1 MTLIFIKDVI
11 DRYDEKVAFTN
22 EIATKLTP
30 TLLTNPS
37 HPIVLRYHNKSIAIG
52 GCDALGRCDKNLLL
66 ESCKKHDV
74 VITPCIGGR
83 YEYEAKRELS
93 NFDCTIIE
101 IVPPRIKHRG
111 TECKH
116 SISNMVAS
124 SVAEYVKQIIK

>member
-11 DRYDEKVAFTN
+11 ERYDEKVAFMN

-30 TLLTNPS
+30 TSLSNPS
-37 HPIVLRYHNKSIAIG
+37 YPVVIRHNNKSIAIG

-66 ESCKKHDV
+66 EYCKKHDV
-74 VITPCIGGR
+74 VIIPCIGGR
-83 YEYEAKRELS
+83 YEYEAKRELRH
-93 NFDCTIIE
+93 FDCTIIE

-116 SISNMVAS
+116 SISNMVA
-124 SVAEYVKQIIK
+124 VAEYVKQIIN